1 MIPCFLER
9 FKIKINHLKFLQTKV
24 YNKELDTLLKSELS
38 GDLSRILRSIA
49 SGGRAE
55 NHGFDQDTVKKEANE
70 LYEAGQGKIGTEES
84 AFIRI
89 LCSRSFP
96 QLNITFAVYKELFGH
111 SFDQAINR
119 EMSGNLLLAC
129 NTIYSCATN
138 KPLYFA
144 KLINKSMSGLG
155 TRDNDLI
162 RLLVC
167 RSYIDL
173 SEICKTYRSVYKK
186 KMSDDVLII
195 FLNFL

>member
-1 MIPCFLER
+1 
-9 FKIKINHLKFLQTKV
+9 
-24 YNKELDTLLKSELS
+24 LDTLLKSELS

-119 EMSGNLLLAC
+119 EMSGNVLLAC
-129 NTIYSCATN
+129 NTSLSIIY
-138 KPLYFA
+138 
-144 KLINKSMSGLG
+144 
-155 TRDNDLI
+155 
-162 RLLVC
+162 
-167 RSYIDL
+167 
-173 SEICKTYRSVYKK
+173 
-186 KMSDDVLII
+186 
-195 FLNFL
+195 